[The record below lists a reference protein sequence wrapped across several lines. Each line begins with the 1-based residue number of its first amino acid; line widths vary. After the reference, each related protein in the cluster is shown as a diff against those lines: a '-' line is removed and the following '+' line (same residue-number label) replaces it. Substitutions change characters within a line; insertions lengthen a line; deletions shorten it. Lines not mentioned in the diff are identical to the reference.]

1 MIAEVDEAA
10 IEQWFT
16 EAGQREEALRRTD
29 ALVVAAAPDL
39 DRQLVPVGSGRML
52 GYGLL
57 PYRPASAKEA
67 VMWPLVALANQKRHV
82 SLYVCAVRDGRYLAE
97 AYADRLGKVS
107 CGRSCVRFTSLDRV
121 DAEGLTALVREAA
134 QLTAAGENAYAG

>member
-1 MIAEVDEAA
+1 MDDAA
-10 IEQWFT
+10 IEQWFS
-16 EAGQREEALRRTD
+16 EAGQREDALRRTD
-29 ALVVAAAPDL
+29 ALVVAAAPGL

-52 GYGLL
+52 GYGLV
-57 PYRPASAKEA
+57 PYRPVSARET
-67 VMWPLVALANQKRHV
+67 VMWPLVAVANQKRHV
-82 SLYVCAVRDGRYLAE
+82 SLYVCAVRDGQYLAE

-134 QLTAAGENAYAG
+134 EITAAGENAYAG